1 VPQAFDGD
9 DQPQLT
15 TPRNLNR
22 MAAAAAMPN
31 AEHSLVAATEWI
43 ADMMHPVP
51 TKTSSLS
58 SHNNIDR
65 KTPLSLQ
72 GR

>member
-1 VPQAFDGD
+1 
-9 DQPQLT
+9 
-15 TPRNLNR
+15 